1 MSKYCVECGTKLME
15 KAKFCYQ
22 CGTKVFDDKEI
33 QIISE
38 SENGNEGF
46 KDIAEKTEVDTAV
59 IKIEAEPFYINLFGN
74 ELELSQE
81 YSNLKFVRN
90 YFYDCAVKNVDKLKD
105 YIEGNVRCCD
115 DIYERAIPFSI
126 NCINDAYEKAVEIA
140 NELGISYLDYE
151 CMVLSIDEKYNY
163 EAYFA
168 YYYEMA
174 QVVEDCAKKLASY
187 RETQRIKTSQW
198 RGGGFGI
205 RGAINGHLK
214 ATALN
219 LGTSIIR
226 EISNAITDSRDRER
240 IQKVKEVIYRDVNMR
255 ENLYLIVYNCSFLPF
270 YIVIQELERRGRI
283 KLPLINEKTIEH
295 VREVFEDYLTDNQK
309 QLYAREALE
318 QAIKEQ
324 PLNALFYVYLELLD
338 PDMVEDITKAV
349 SLLGIDYEY
358 KIEKKGLLRQ
368 MLEEASNIGDETVL
382 SIQKKLNILKLL
394 KNIKFGKKTDLESF
408 ENKLNYELGR
418 LIRLMP
424 EYDLE
429 ELEAKLTAYKIF
441 KKEYKGSIYNSK
453 EYQKDIERL
462 EIKYEDKR
470 LLSCLDVG
478 LIKVKQ
484 MVNKIECILKKGDYE
499 QLWQEADEQN
509 GYAQALLFNFYKGK
523 VGKFEGKIYRVED
536 ISRKLPILNEKL
548 IKENDLAKFIYAAM
562 KEKIDVINNLAGD
575 RKTEEGIHIEYLHKL
590 NKAVS
595 ANVIYAKYC
604 MADEILFKGDAKN
617 YSYFCLV
624 DKSLPEISRKEVRF
638 LIKEAANSWIPAALK
653 QLSYLYST
661 KCRNYGC
668 DIERDDKKSEKLELY
683 SDELRILD
691 MLQIMESNYECQKMA
706 ECETVLCKQCGNA
719 IKIGKKF
726 CSQCGTKVV

>member
-22 CGTKVFDDKEI
+22 CGTKVFDDNEI

-38 SENGNEGF
+38 SENGNEGY

-81 YSNLKFVRN
+81 YSNLKFVRD
-90 YFYDCAVKNVDKLKD
+90 YFYDYAIKNVDKLKD

-226 EISNAITDSRDRER
+226 EMSNAITDSRDRER

-295 VREVFEDYLTDNQK
+295 IREVFEDYLTDNQK

-318 QAIKEQ
+318 LAIKEQ

-358 KIEKKGLLRQ
+358 KIEKKGLLKL
-368 MLEEASNIGDETVL
+368 MFEEVKDIDEETIL
-382 SIQKKLNILKLL
+382 SIQKKGSILKVLQ
-394 KNIKFGKKTDLESF
+394 KIKYGKKEELQSLSR
-408 ENKLNYELGR
+408 KLSNELGK
-418 LIRLMP
+418 IIQLMA
-424 EYDLE
+424 EYELE
-429 ELEAKLTAYKIF
+429 ELELKLS
-441 KKEYKGSIYNSK
+441 EYKKFYKGYEGDVFSK
-453 EYQKDIERL
+453 REYEKDIKRL
-462 EIKYEDKR
+462 ESKYKEKRLEYEDIE
-470 LLSCLDVG
+470 LLPCLEMDTME
-478 LIKVKQ
+478 IKNMVKDMQ
-484 MVNKIECILKKGDYE
+484 NILARRDYE
-499 QLWQEADEQN
+499 HLWNEADKQN
-509 GYAQALLFNFYKGK
+509 GYAQALLFGFYINKIGK
-523 VGKFEGKIYRVED
+523 LNGKIHSVED
-536 ISRKLPILNEKL
+536 ILVKFNILNKKVTEGNSLAEFIYNAMKVKITL
-548 IKENDLAKFIYAAM
+548 MNSLTNNKENGEEYICPIY
-562 KEKIDVINNLAGD
+562 
-575 RKTEEGIHIEYLHKL
+575 
-590 NKAVS
+590 
-595 ANVIYAKYC
+595 
-604 MADEILFKGDAKN
+604 
-617 YSYFCLV
+617 
-624 DKSLPEISRKEVRF
+624 
-638 LIKEAANSWIPAALK
+638 
-653 QLSYLYST
+653 
-661 KCRNYGC
+661 
-668 DIERDDKKSEKLELY
+668 
-683 SDELRILD
+683 
-691 MLQIMESNYECQKMA
+691 
-706 ECETVLCKQCGNA
+706 
-719 IKIGKKF
+719 
-726 CSQCGTKVV
+726 